1 MQGARLDSLN
11 SGSPDANRILDS
23 PGLQR
28 MRDGYMS
35 QMMELNK
42 SKPRGKESEVLLAE
56 ITRLESALTV
66 ARDDL
71 VIVMTLLPVGY
82 DTELHCCR
90 AHVKIAWTE

>member
-1 MQGARLDSLN
+1 
-11 SGSPDANRILDS
+11 
-23 PGLQR
+23 
-28 MRDGYMS
+28 MRDGLMAK
-35 QMMELNK
+35 MMELNK

-71 VIVMTLLPVGY
+71 VIAMTLLTVGY
-82 DTELHCCR
+82 DTDLHYCR